1 MALFTD
7 EGIFSAEDLRRYE
20 SSILDMASTEG
31 IELDAK
37 LELARCE
44 IGVKIT
50 EFLLEHE
57 AGVRYARDL
66 SHLVVTEP
74 LAQWHAMQTLALI
87 YRDAFNIQNND
98 RYLGKSQEYERLA
111 KDAGARCFEVG
122 VGITTDPIAKAA
134 LPDCG
139 SFGGGT
145 LPLSSYYV
153 QAAWQSS
160 TGHIGAASDLLPV
173 TTSPGTLLTVRAQRP
188 PANAIGWLVYVG
200 QSQDEMRQQNPT
212 PIAIGG
218 TWMLPATGLQPG
230 FDGRAGQRPDFYV
243 TRRNEWRR
251 G

>member
-7 EGIFSAEDLRRYE
+7 EGIFSAEDLRQYE

-37 LELARCE
+37 LELARRE

-50 EFLLEHE
+50 EFLLEHDP
-57 AGVRYARDL
+57 GVSYARHL
-66 SHLVVTEP
+66 SHVVVTEP
-74 LAQWHAMQTLALI
+74 VAQWHSMQTLALI

-111 KDAGARCFEVG
+111 KEAGARCFEVG
-122 VGITTDPIAKAA
+122 VGITMNPIAKAA

-139 SFGGGT
+139 TFGGGT
-145 LPLSSYYV
+145 LPLASYYV
-153 QAAWQSS
+153 QTAWQSL
-160 TGHIGAASDLLPV
+160 TGNIGAPSDLLPV
-173 TTSPGTLLTVRAQRP
+173 TTQPGTLLTVRAQRP
-188 PANAIGWLVYVG
+188 PATAIGWLVFVG

-212 PIAIGG
+212 PIAIGA
-218 TWMLPATGLQPG
+218 TWMLPATGLEPG
-230 FDGRAGQRPDFYV
+230 FDGRAGQLPDFYV
-243 TRRNEWRR
+243 TRRRDWRR